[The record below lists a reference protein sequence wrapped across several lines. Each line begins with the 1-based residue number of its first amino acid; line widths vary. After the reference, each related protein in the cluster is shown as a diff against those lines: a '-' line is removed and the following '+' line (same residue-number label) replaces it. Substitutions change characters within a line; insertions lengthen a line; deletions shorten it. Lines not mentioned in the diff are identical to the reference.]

1 MYYVI
6 NTIIHIKRFV
16 KRGGEK
22 VSPAPEMI
30 QEGIPAAG
38 GVIQYREGEERKAEE
53 TKWIKTERILTL

>member
-1 MYYVI
+1 MS
-6 NTIIHIKRFV
+6 
-16 KRGGEK
+16 RGEEK
-22 VSPAPEMI
+22 KSLPLLEII